1 MLVRLMVSWIHPQV
15 MVFLGKVKNPATDT
29 MERNLDAA
37 RTLIDVLAELQTKT
51 EGRLDAEDQRHLQ
64 YVLTELRMNWVDESA
79 KGETAG
85 GAGEAAVEAVPES
98 SPEPSAEAAPAT
110 SPEPSTETAPEA
122 PPPAPE

>member
-15 MVFLGKVKNPATDT
+15 MVFLGKVMNPATDA

-79 KGETAG
+79 KSTPEAQPET
-85 GAGEAAVEAVPES
+85 P
-98 SPEPSAEAAPAT
+98 T
-110 SPEPSTETAPEA
+110 EA
-122 PPPAPE
+122 PPAASE

>member
-15 MVFLGKVKNPATDT
+15 MVFLGKVKNPATDA

-79 KGETAG
+79 KGETD
-85 GAGEAAVEAVPES
+85 GAVNAEEASAKSTPEAQPET
-98 SPEPSAEAAPAT
+98 PT
-110 SPEPSTETAPEA
+110 EA
-122 PPPAPE
+122 PPAASE